1 MIFFTVFAATYVLL
15 VNFALAAI
23 GAVAAISLFV
33 LLLAA
38 AIRAASESI
47 GTTPT

>member
-15 VNFALAAI
+15 INVALAAF
-23 GAVAAISLFV
+23 GAVAAISLVV

-38 AIRAASESI
+38 AIRAAFESAC
-47 GTTPT
+47 TSPT